1 MQKKIIDLTHTI
13 NEKMTV
19 YPNTL
24 KPSFEPSNK
33 IERDGFAELKMTM
46 ATHTGTHIDAPC
58 HLLKGEKA
66 LSDFPLDKFT
76 GKAIVI
82 DCEGKNGIGL
92 ELLKSR
98 GNDINEVEFVLFRS
112 GWSRKW
118 EEKDYFGKFPVLTAE
133 AAKWLS
139 GLDLKAV
146 GFDYVSADAMDSSEL
161 PNHRILLS
169 NEILIIENLTGLD
182 KLPETKFDFYAIPLK
197 IENADGS
204 PVRAFAEITI

>member
-13 NEKMTV
+13 NGKMTV

-24 KPSFEPSNK
+24 KPSFEPSNT
-33 IERDGFAELKMTM
+33 IERDGFAELKLTM

-58 HLLKGEKA
+58 HLIKGEKA
-66 LSDFPLDKFT
+66 LSDFPLDKFI

-82 DCEGKNGIGL
+82 DCERKDEISL

-98 GNDINEVEFVLFRS
+98 ENDINEVEFVLFRS

-118 EEKDYFGKFPVLTAE
+118 EEKDYFGKYPVLTAE
-133 AAKWLS
+133 AAQWLS
-139 GLDLKAV
+139 EFKLKAV
-146 GFDYVSADAMDSSEL
+146 GFDYVSVDAMDASKL

-169 NEILIIENLTGLD
+169 KDILIIENLTCLN
-182 KLPETKFDFYAIPLK
+182 KLPETEFDFYAIPLK

-204 PVRAFAEITI
+204 PVRAFAELIR

>member
-1 MQKKIIDLTHTI
+1 MERKIIDLTHTI

-24 KPSFEPSNK
+24 KPSFEPSNTIDK
-33 IERDGFAELKMTM
+33 DGFAELKITM

-58 HLLKGEKA
+58 HLIKGKKA
-66 LSDFPLDKFT
+66 LSDFPLDKFAGSAT
-76 GKAIVI
+76 VI
-82 DCEGKNGIGL
+82 DCEGKNEISL
-92 ELLKSR
+92 EILKSR
-98 GNDINEVEFVLFRS
+98 ENDINKVEFVLFRS

-118 EEKDYFGKFPVLTAE
+118 EEDDYFGKFPVLTTE

-139 GLDLKAV
+139 GFDLKAV
-146 GFDYVSADAMDSSEL
+146 GFDYVSVDAMDASEL

-169 NEILIIENLTGLD
+169 KEILIIENLTGLD

-204 PVRAFAEITI
+204 PVRAFAEL